1 MCGRSR
7 REGENGERG
16 CEDGRQG
23 RTLTGHDELPFGCGS
38 ASGRSGCRTSSGRP
52 PQTGVELPDGPAAD
66 PIVVFVRCPQAAVRW
81 PLAAGHYPLSAGRRC
96 RRIAAPRRQTG
107 SNPAAPRHR
116 FDYDSAAALPHL
128 SFNSAAGRQS
138 SGRRRTPTAASP
150 TSGTS
155 DNPHRISVY
164 RSRRCGP

>member
-1 MCGRSR
+1 MRGRRR

-38 ASGRSGCRTSSGRP
+38 ASGRSECRTSSGRP
-52 PQTGVELPDGPAAD
+52 PQMGVELPDGPAAD
-66 PIVVFVRCPQAAVRW
+66 PIVVFVRW
-81 PLAAGHYPLSAGRRC
+81 PLAIIHCPL
-96 RRIAAPRRQTG
+96 
-107 SNPAAPRHR
+107 
-116 FDYDSAAALPHL
+116 AAAAGGSQRLGGKPDQIRQRL
-128 SFNSAAGRQS
+128 GTDSTTIRQQLCRTSASTRQRVGRAAADAG
-138 SGRRRTPTAASP
+138 TPTAASP

>member
-1 MCGRSR
+1 MRGRRR

-38 ASGRSGCRTSSGRP
+38 ASGRSECRTSSGRP
-52 PQTGVELPDGPAAD
+52 PQMGVELPDGPAAD

-81 PLAAGHYPLSAGRRC
+81 PLAIIHCPL
-96 RRIAAPRRQTG
+96 
-107 SNPAAPRHR
+107 
-116 FDYDSAAALPHL
+116 AAAAGGSQRLGGKPDQIRQRL
-128 SFNSAAGRQS
+128 GTDSTTIRQQLCRTSASTRQRVGRAAADAG
-138 SGRRRTPTAASP
+138 TPTAASP

>member
-1 MCGRSR
+1 MRGRRR

-38 ASGRSGCRTSSGRP
+38 ASGRSECRTSSGRP
-52 PQTGVELPDGPAAD
+52 PQTDVELPDGPDAD

-96 RRIAAPRRQTG
+96 RRIAAPR
-107 SNPAAPRHR
+107 HR

-128 SFNSAAGRQS
+128 GFNSAAGRQS